1 MKSSRQGRHHQKKQ
15 YSVMKVLFG
24 SIMAIALAAALIGC
38 SLGFG
43 PEDSLPEGNIILF
56 IGDGMGF
63 AHVQAA
69 SRFHHGTD
77 TGLSFQQFSV
87 QTEMTTHA
95 FGGVV
100 TDSAAAAT
108 ALATGRKVIN
118 GVISSSLLGGEYETI
133 LEYCM
138 KFGKSGGLV
147 TTTHITHAT
156 PAAFGAHTT
165 SRGNYTDIA
174 SDYLH
179 GSRPQVLLG
188 GGGKGMDDIYFFRV
202 PPLSIHVRGRPQTN
216 RSDARRSTSATKLY
230 GVYKGA

>member
-1 MKSSRQGRHHQKKQ
+1 MYCSTKLQRKRPERQILYQEIQSFHLSPKPWLLYTVRMKSSRQGRHHQKKQ

-69 SRFHHGTD
+69 ARFHHGTD

-100 TDSAAAAT
+100 TDSAAAE
-108 ALATGRKVIN
+108 LASTD
-118 GVISSSLLGGEYETI
+118 
-133 LEYCM
+133 
-138 KFGKSGGLV
+138 
-147 TTTHITHAT
+147 
-156 PAAFGAHTT
+156 PAVG
-165 SRGNYTDIA
+165 
-174 SDYLH
+174 
-179 GSRPQVLLG
+179 
-188 GGGKGMDDIYFFRV
+188 
-202 PPLSIHVRGRPQTN
+202 
-216 RSDARRSTSATKLY
+216 
-230 GVYKGA
+230 